1 MREAMHK
8 TMKHTA
14 VNFAL
19 RRRFS
24 HTLVLLKGT
33 ASQAAEKLP
42 FLPFGGSRGLQPHE
56 SGQSNQGALAAGSL
70 LEVSKQPFS
79 ATSSAVPQHTLAA
92 RGALAPEVN
101 LAEARHGW

>member
-1 MREAMHK
+1 MRAAMHK
-8 TMKHTA
+8 TMKHHD

-24 HTLVLLKGT
+24 HALVLLKGT
-33 ASQAAEKLP
+33 ASEPALSEVE
-42 FLPFGGSRGLQPHE
+42 RVPH
-56 SGQSNQGALAAGSL
+56 
-70 LEVSKQPFS
+70 
-79 ATSSAVPQHTLAA
+79 HTLAA